1 MSTGA
6 TTPTPAPTPAPATQ
20 SPVDPLAA
28 CLAHVTRLL
37 GNPMSA
43 EALVTGLPLD
53 AAGLS
58 PSLFARAA
66 ERAGLVTRPIEAGL
80 ERFPKLALPAVLLLK
95 DRSACVLVARGES
108 EAKVITAEGLE
119 KTVPV
124 VELARQYEGKA
135 IAVSRAVRFE
145 AGTGSERILAT
156 HHWFW
161 GTLARAWPLYGE
173 VAAASVLVNVF
184 TVLSPIFFMNVYD
197 RVLPNKA
204 VETFWVLALGMA
216 VVYLFDFGL
225 KLLRGWFIDVAGRR
239 ADMALSSALFEQ
251 VMARRLDAGQE
262 SVGTL
267 ANNVREFESLREFF
281 TSATMTAL
289 IDLPF
294 VLLFIAVIA
303 MIGGWPMAAVPLIA
317 IPIVAAMGVALQVPL
332 RDRIRRV
339 FKATEAKHAILI
351 ETLGSIEAVKALG
364 AAAQMQ
370 RKWEEVVDYV
380 ATESLGTRFLS
391 SLAVNFSLW
400 VQAMVGLATLAVGV
414 YLVGE
419 NQLTM
424 GALIACTI
432 IAGRALAPLSTVAS
446 LLTRYHQSMSALA
459 ALNKIM
465 EAPRERP
472 RDRSFVHRPVLG
484 GEIRFQDVTF
494 KYPGGELDAL
504 TGVSF
509 AIKEGD
515 RVGVIG
521 KIGSGKT
528 TLAKLLVALYQPQ
541 GGSIL
546 VDGIDIR
553 AIDPVDLRRSVGY
566 LPQNIALFAGSVRDN
581 LLVGAPGANDA
592 AILRAA
598 SIAGLIDIVNRHPKG
613 FDLPVGERGESLS
626 GGQRQTVALARALL
640 TDPPIL
646 VLDEPTH
653 AMDHSAEERFK
664 TQLQSELAGKTVI
677 IVTHRESLLSVINTL
692 VVMDGGKVVA
702 AGPKELVLRAIAEG
716 KVRTAR

>member
-1 MSTGA
+1 MIA
-6 TTPTPAPTPAPATQ
+6 DTPAPAAESLT
-20 SPVDPLAA
+20 DPLAA
-28 CLAHVTRLL
+28 CLAQVARLL
-37 GNPMSA
+37 GQPMSA
-43 EALVTGLPLD
+43 QALVTGLPID
-53 AAGLS
+53 AAGLT
-58 PSLFARAA
+58 PALFARAA
-66 ERAGLVTRPIEAGL
+66 ERAGLTARTIEIGL
-80 ERFPKLALPAVLLLK
+80 ELFPKLSLPAVLLLK
-95 DRSACVLVARGES
+95 NRNACVLVARGEDF
-108 EAKVITAEGLE
+108 AQIVTAEGIE

-124 VELARQYEGKA
+124 AELARDYEGTA

-173 VAAASVLVNVF
+173 VAAASVLVNIF

-197 RVLPNKA
+197 RVVPNKA
-204 VETFWVLALGMA
+204 FETFWVLALGMA
-216 VVYLFDFGL
+216 VIYLFDFGL

-251 VMARRLDAGQE
+251 VMARRLDAGHE
-262 SVGTL
+262 SVGML

-281 TSATMTAL
+281 TSATMTSL

-303 MIGGWPMAAVPLIA
+303 MVGGWTMAAVPLVA
-317 IPIVAAMGVALQVPL
+317 IPIVVAMGVALQVPL

-339 FKATEAKHAILI
+339 FRAAEAKHAILI

-364 AAAQMQ
+364 AASQMQ

-380 ATESLGTRFLS
+380 ARESLGTRFLS
-391 SLAVNFSLW
+391 SLAVNFSIW
-400 VQAMVGLATLAVGV
+400 VQAMVGVATLAVGV
-414 YLVGE
+414 YLMGE
-419 NQLTM
+419 NHLTT

-465 EAPRERP
+465 DAPRERP
-472 RDRSFVHRPVLG
+472 RDRSFVHRPTLRG
-484 GEIRFQDVTF
+484 DIRFQDVAF
-494 KYPGGELDAL
+494 KYPGSELDAL
-504 TGVSF
+504 AGVSF

-515 RVGVIG
+515 RVGIIG
-521 KIGSGKT
+521 RIGSGKT

-546 VDGIDIR
+546 VDGTDIR
-553 AIDPVDLRRSVGY
+553 AIDPVDLRRAVGY

-581 LLVGAPGANDA
+581 LLVGAPGADDA

-613 FDLPVGERGESLS
+613 FDMPVGERGEALS
-626 GGQRQTVALARALL
+626 GGQRQTVALARALI

-653 AMDHSAEERFK
+653 AMDHSAEERLK
-664 TQLQSELAGKTVI
+664 TQMQTELAGKTII

-692 VVMDGGKVVA
+692 VVMDSGKVVA
-702 AGPKELVLRAIAEG
+702 VGPKELVLKAIAEG

>member
-1 MSTGA
+1 MSAGTA
-6 TTPTPAPTPAPATQ
+6 TPTTQ
-20 SPVDPLAA
+20 SLNDPLAA
-28 CLAHVTRLL
+28 CLAQVARLL
-37 GNPMSA
+37 GHPMSA
-43 EALVTGLPLD
+43 QALVTGLPID
-53 AAGLS
+53 AAGLT
-58 PSLFARAA
+58 PALFARAA
-66 ERAGLVTRPIEAGL
+66 ERAGLSARSIAIAL
-80 ERFPKLALPAVLLLK
+80 ERFPKLSLPAVLLLK
-95 DRSACVLVARGES
+95 DRNACVLVARGES
-108 EAKVITAEGLE
+108 IATIVTAEGID
-119 KTVPV
+119 KTLPTA
-124 VELARQYEGKA
+124 ELAKDYEGTA

-173 VAAASVLVNVF
+173 VAAASVLVNIF

-197 RVLPNKA
+197 RVVPNKA
-204 VETFWVLALGMA
+204 FETFWVLALGMA
-216 VVYLFDFGL
+216 VIYLFDFGL

-251 VMARRLDAGQE
+251 VMARRLDAGHE
-262 SVGTL
+262 SVGML

-281 TSATMTAL
+281 TSATMTTL

-303 MIGGWPMAAVPLIA
+303 MVGGWSMAAVPLVA
-317 IPIVAAMGVALQVPL
+317 IPIVVAMGVALQVPL

-339 FKATEAKHAILI
+339 FRASEAKHAILI
-351 ETLGSIEAVKALG
+351 ETLGAIEAVKALG
-364 AAAQMQ
+364 AASQMQ

-380 ATESLGTRFLS
+380 AKESLGTRFLS
-391 SLAVNFSLW
+391 SLAVNFSVW
-400 VQAMVGLATLAVGV
+400 VQAMVGVAALAVGV

-419 NQLTM
+419 NHLTT
-424 GALIACTI
+424 GGLIACTI

-459 ALNKIM
+459 ALNQIM
-465 EAPRERP
+465 DAPRERP
-472 RDRSFVHRPVLG
+472 RDRSFVHRPALG
-484 GEIRFQDVTF
+484 GDIRFQDVAF
-494 KYPGGELDAL
+494 KYPGSELEAL
-504 TGVSF
+504 AGVSF

-515 RVGVIG
+515 RVGIIG
-521 KIGSGKT
+521 RIGSGKT

-541 GGSIL
+541 AGSIL
-546 VDGIDIR
+546 VDGTDIR
-553 AIDPVDLRRSVGY
+553 AIDPVDLRRAVGY

-581 LLVGAPGANDA
+581 LLVGAAGADDA

-613 FDLPVGERGESLS
+613 FDMPVGERGEALS
-626 GGQRQTVALARALL
+626 GGQRQTVALARALI

-653 AMDHSAEERFK
+653 AMDHSAEERLK
-664 TQLQSELAGKTVI
+664 SQMQTELSGKTI
-677 IVTHRESLLSVINTL
+677 LIVTHRESLLSVVNTL
-692 VVMDGGKVVA
+692 VVMDAGKVVA
-702 AGPKELVLRAIAEG
+702 AGPKELVLKAIAEG
-716 KVRTAR
+716 KVRMAR

>member
-1 MSTGA
+1 MITG
-6 TTPTPAPTPAPATQ
+6 TPAPAAE
-20 SPVDPLAA
+20 SLADPLAA
-28 CLAHVTRLL
+28 CLAQVARLL
-37 GNPMSA
+37 GQPMSA
-43 EALVTGLPLD
+43 QALVTGLPVD
-53 AAGLS
+53 ATGLT
-58 PSLFARAA
+58 PMLFARAA
-66 ERAGLVTRPIEAGL
+66 ERAGLTARSIEIAL
-80 ERFPKLALPAVLLLK
+80 DRFPKLSLPAVLLLK
-95 DRSACVLVARGES
+95 DRNACVLIARGETD
-108 EAKVITAEGLE
+108 AQIVTAEGTE

-124 VELARQYEGKA
+124 AELARDYAGTA

-156 HHWFW
+156 YHWFW

-173 VAAASVLVNVF
+173 VAGASVLVNIF
-184 TVLSPIFFMNVYD
+184 TVLSPLFFMNVYD
-197 RVLPNKA
+197 RVVPNKA
-204 VETFWVLALGMA
+204 FETFWVLALGMA
-216 VVYLFDFGL
+216 VMYLFDFGL

-251 VMARRLDAGQE
+251 VMARRLDAGHE
-262 SVGTL
+262 SVGML

-281 TSATMTAL
+281 TSATMTTL

-303 MIGGWPMAAVPLIA
+303 MVGGWSMAAVPLIA
-317 IPIVAAMGVALQVPL
+317 IPVVVAMGVALQVPL

-339 FKATEAKHAILI
+339 FRASEAKHAILI
-351 ETLGSIEAVKALG
+351 ETLGAIEAVKALG
-364 AAAQMQ
+364 AASQMQ

-380 ATESLGTRFLS
+380 AKESLGTRFLS
-391 SLAVNFSLW
+391 SLAVNFSAW
-400 VQAMVGLATLAVGV
+400 VQAMVGVGALAVGV

-419 NQLTM
+419 NHLTT
-424 GALIACTI
+424 GGLIACTI

-465 EAPRERP
+465 DAPRERP
-472 RDRSFVHRPVLG
+472 RDRSFVHRPALG
-484 GEIRFQDVTF
+484 GDIRFQDVVF
-494 KYPGGELDAL
+494 KYPSSELDAL
-504 TGVSF
+504 AGVSF

-515 RVGVIG
+515 RVGIIG
-521 KIGSGKT
+521 RIGSGKT

-546 VDGIDIR
+546 VDGTDIR
-553 AIDPVDLRRSVGY
+553 AIDPADLRRAVGY

-581 LLVGAPGANDA
+581 LLVGASGADDA

-613 FDLPVGERGESLS
+613 FDMPVGERGEALS
-626 GGQRQTVALARALL
+626 GGQRQTVALARALI

-653 AMDHSAEERFK
+653 AMDHTAEERLK
-664 TQLQSELAGKTVI
+664 AQMQTELAGKTII

-692 VVMDGGKVVA
+692 MVMDSGKVVA
-702 AGPKELVLRAIAEG
+702 VGPKELVLRAIAEG
-716 KVRTAR
+716 KVRIAR

>member
-1 MSTGA
+1 MTAG
-6 TTPTPAPTPAPATQ
+6 TPAPAAASLT
-20 SPVDPLAA
+20 DPLAA
-28 CLAHVTRLL
+28 CLEQVARLL
-37 GNPMSA
+37 GQPTSA
-43 EALVTGLPLD
+43 QALVTGLPVD

-58 PSLFARAA
+58 PALFARAA
-66 ERAGLVTRPIEAGL
+66 ERAGLSARTIAIAL
-80 ERFPKLALPAVLLLK
+80 ERFPKLSLPAVLLLR
-95 DRSACVLVARGES
+95 DRNACVLVARGES
-108 EAKVITAEGLE
+108 EARIVTAEGVE

-124 VELARQYEGKA
+124 AELARDYEGTA

-145 AGTGSERILAT
+145 AGTGSERILAN

-161 GTLARAWPLYGE
+161 GTLSRAWPIYGE
-173 VAAASVLVNVF
+173 VAAASVLVNIF
-184 TVLSPIFFMNVYD
+184 TVLSPMFFMNVYD

-204 VETFWVLALGMA
+204 FETFWVLALGMA
-216 VVYLFDFGL
+216 LMYLFDLGL

-251 VMARRLDAGQE
+251 VMARRLDAGHE

-267 ANNVREFESLREFF
+267 AMNVREFESLREFF
-281 TSATMTAL
+281 TSATMTSL

-303 MIGGWPMAAVPLIA
+303 MVGGWQMAAVPIVA
-317 IPIVAAMGVALQVPL
+317 IPIVLAMGLALQVPL

-339 FKATEAKHAILI
+339 FRATEAKHAILI

-364 AAAQMQ
+364 AASQMQ

-380 ATESLGTRFLS
+380 AKEGLGTRFLS
-391 SLAVNFSLW
+391 SLAVNFSAW
-400 VQAMVGLATLAVGV
+400 VQAMVGIATLAVGV

-419 NQLTM
+419 NRLTT

-432 IAGRALAPLSTVAS
+432 IAGRALAPLSIVAS

-465 EAPRERP
+465 DAPRERP
-472 RDRSFVHRPVLG
+472 RDRSFVHRPALG
-484 GEIRFQDVTF
+484 GDIRFQDVAF
-494 KYPGGELDAL
+494 RYPGSELDAL
-504 TGVSF
+504 AGVSF

-515 RVGVIG
+515 RVGIIG
-521 KIGSGKT
+521 RIGSGKT

-541 GGSIL
+541 EGSIL
-546 VDGIDIR
+546 VDGTDIR
-553 AIDPVDLRRSVGY
+553 AIDPVDLRRAVGY

-581 LLVGAPGANDA
+581 LLLGAPGADDA

-613 FDLPVGERGESLS
+613 FDMPVGERGEALS
-626 GGQRQTVALARALL
+626 GGQRQTVALARALII
-640 TDPPIL
+640 DPPIL

-653 AMDHSAEERFK
+653 AMDHSAEERLK
-664 TQLQSELAGKTVI
+664 TQMQTELAGKTII

-692 VVMDGGKVVA
+692 VVMDGGKLVA
-702 AGPKELVLRAIAEG
+702 VGPKDLVLKAITDG
-716 KVRTAR
+716 KVRMAR

>member
-1 MSTGA
+1 MIAG
-6 TTPTPAPTPAPATQ
+6 TPAPAAESLT
-20 SPVDPLAA
+20 DPLAA
-28 CLAHVTRLL
+28 CLAQAARLL
-37 GNPMSA
+37 GQPMSA
-43 EALVTGLPLD
+43 QALVTGLPVD
-53 AAGLS
+53 ATGLT
-58 PSLFARAA
+58 PALFARAA
-66 ERAGLVTRPIEAGL
+66 ERAGLSARTIEVGL
-80 ERFPKLALPAVLLLK
+80 ARFPKLSLPAVLLLK
-95 DRSACVLVARGES
+95 DRNACVLVARGES
-108 EAKVITAEGLE
+108 DARIVTAEGME
-119 KTVPV
+119 KTVLV
-124 VELARQYEGKA
+124 ADLARDYSGTA
-135 IAVSRAVRFE
+135 IAVSRVVRFE

-173 VAAASVLVNVF
+173 VAAASVLVNIF

-197 RVLPNKA
+197 RVVPNKA
-204 VETFWVLALGMA
+204 FETFWVLALGMA
-216 VVYLFDFGL
+216 VMYLFDFGL

-251 VMARRLDAGQE
+251 VMARRLDAGNE
-262 SVGTL
+262 SVGIL

-281 TSATMTAL
+281 TSATMTTL

-303 MIGGWPMAAVPLIA
+303 MVGGWSMAAVPLVA
-317 IPIVAAMGVALQVPL
+317 IPIVVAMGVALQVPL

-339 FKATEAKHAILI
+339 FRASEAKHAILI

-364 AAAQMQ
+364 AASQMQ

-380 ATESLGTRFLS
+380 AKESLGTRFLS
-391 SLAVNFSLW
+391 SLAVNFSVW
-400 VQAMVGLATLAVGV
+400 VQAMVGVAALAVGV

-419 NQLTM
+419 NQLTT

-465 EAPRERP
+465 DAPRERP
-472 RDRSFVHRPVLG
+472 RDRSFVHRPALG
-484 GEIRFQDVTF
+484 GDIRFQDVAF
-494 KYPGGELDAL
+494 KYPGSELDAL
-504 TGVSF
+504 AGVSF

-515 RVGVIG
+515 RVGIIG
-521 KIGSGKT
+521 RIGSGKT

-546 VDGIDIR
+546 VDGTDIR
-553 AIDPVDLRRSVGY
+553 AIDPVDLRRAVGY

-581 LLVGAPGANDA
+581 LLVGAPGADDA

-613 FDLPVGERGESLS
+613 FDMPVGERGEALS
-626 GGQRQTVALARALL
+626 GGQRQTVALARALI

-653 AMDHSAEERFK
+653 AMDHSAEERLK
-664 TQLQSELAGKTVI
+664 SQMQTELAGKTILI
-677 IVTHRESLLSVINTL
+677 ITHRESLLSVINTL
-692 VVMDGGKVVA
+692 VVMDSGKVVA
-702 AGPKELVLRAIAEG
+702 VGPKELVLKAIAEG

>member
-1 MSTGA
+1 MITE
-6 TTPTPAPTPAPATQ
+6 TPAPGAESLA
-20 SPVDPLAA
+20 DPLAA
-28 CLAHVTRLL
+28 CLAQVARLL
-37 GNPMSA
+37 GQPMSA
-43 EALVTGLPLD
+43 QALVTGLPVD

-58 PSLFARAA
+58 PALFARAA
-66 ERAGLVTRPIEAGL
+66 ERAGLSARTIEIAL
-80 ERFPKLALPAVLLLK
+80 ARFPKLSLPAVLLLK
-95 DRSACVLVARGES
+95 DRNACVLVARGES
-108 EAKVITAEGLE
+108 DARIVTAEGME
-119 KTVPV
+119 KTVPIA
-124 VELARQYEGKA
+124 ELARDYQGTA
-135 IAVSRAVRFE
+135 IAVSRVVRFE
-145 AGTGSERILAT
+145 AGTGSERILARY
-156 HHWFW
+156 HWFW

-173 VAAASVLVNVF
+173 VAAASVLVNIF

-197 RVLPNKA
+197 RVVPNKA
-204 VETFWVLALGMA
+204 FETFWVLALGMS
-216 VVYLFDFGL
+216 VIYLFDFGL

-251 VMARRLDAGQE
+251 VMARRLDAGHE
-262 SVGTL
+262 SVGIL

-281 TSATMTAL
+281 TSATMTTL

-303 MIGGWPMAAVPLIA
+303 MVGGWAMAAVPLVA
-317 IPIVAAMGVALQVPL
+317 IPIVVAMGVALQVPL

-339 FKATEAKHAILI
+339 FRASEAKHAILI
-351 ETLGSIEAVKALG
+351 ETLGAIEVVKALG
-364 AAAQMQ
+364 AASQMQ

-380 ATESLGTRFLS
+380 AKESLGTRFLS
-391 SLAVNFSLW
+391 SLAVNFSAW
-400 VQAMVGLATLAVGV
+400 VQAMVGVAELAVGV

-419 NQLTM
+419 NHLTT

-465 EAPRERP
+465 DAPRERP
-472 RDRSFVHRPVLG
+472 RDRSFVHRPALG
-484 GEIRFQDVTF
+484 GDIRFQDVVF
-494 KYPGGELDAL
+494 KYPGSELDAL
-504 TGVSF
+504 AGVSF

-515 RVGVIG
+515 RVGIIG
-521 KIGSGKT
+521 RIGSGKT

-541 GGSIL
+541 TGSIL
-546 VDGIDIR
+546 VDGTDIR
-553 AIDPVDLRRSVGY
+553 AIDPVDLRRAVGY

-581 LLVGAPGANDA
+581 LLVGAPGADDA

-613 FDLPVGERGESLS
+613 FDMPVGERGEALS
-626 GGQRQTVALARALL
+626 GGQRQTVALARALI

-653 AMDHSAEERFK
+653 AMDHTSEERFK
-664 TQLQSELAGKTVI
+664 TQMQSELAGKTI
-677 IVTHRESLLSVINTL
+677 LIVTHRESLLSVINTL
-692 VVMDGGKVVA
+692 VVMDRGRVA
-702 AGPKELVLRAIAEG
+702 AVGPKDLVLKAIAEG
-716 KVRTAR
+716 KVRTAG

>member
-1 MSTGA
+1 MSA
-6 TTPTPAPTPAPATQ
+6 ATPAPAAEALT
-20 SPVDPLAA
+20 DPLAA
-28 CLAHVTRLL
+28 CLAQVARLL
-37 GNPMSA
+37 GQPMSA
-43 EALVTGLPLD
+43 QALVTGLPVD
-53 AAGLS
+53 AAGLT
-58 PSLFARAA
+58 PALFARAA
-66 ERAGLVTRPIEAGL
+66 ERAGLSARSIEIGL
-80 ERFPKLALPAVLLLK
+80 ERFPTLSLPAVLLLK
-95 DRSACVLVARGES
+95 QRNACVLVARSEGE
-108 EAKVITAEGLE
+108 AQIVTAEGLE
-119 KTVPV
+119 KTLPLAQ
-124 VELARQYEGKA
+124 LARDYEGKA

-173 VAAASVLVNVF
+173 VAGASVLVNIF
-184 TVLSPIFFMNVYD
+184 TVLSPLFFMNVYD
-197 RVLPNKA
+197 RVVPNKA
-204 VETFWVLALGMA
+204 FETFWVLALGMA
-216 VVYLFDFGL
+216 VMYLFDFGL

-262 SVGTL
+262 SVGML

-281 TSATMTAL
+281 TSATMTSL

-294 VLLFIAVIA
+294 VLLFIGVIA
-303 MIGGWPMAAVPLIA
+303 MVGGWSMAAVPLVA
-317 IPIVAAMGVALQVPL
+317 IPIVLAMGVALQVPL

-339 FKATEAKHAILI
+339 FRATEAKHAILI
-351 ETLGSIEAVKALG
+351 ETLGAIEAVKALG
-364 AAAQMQ
+364 ASSQMQ

-380 ATESLGTRFLS
+380 ARESLGTRFLS
-391 SLAVNFSLW
+391 SLAVNFSAW
-400 VQAMVGLATLAVGV
+400 VQMMVGVGTLAVGV

-419 NQLTM
+419 NQLTT
-424 GALIACTI
+424 GGLIACTI
-432 IAGRALAPLSTVAS
+432 IAGRALAPLATVAS

-465 EAPRERP
+465 DAPRERP
-472 RDRSFVHRPVLG
+472 RNRSFVHRPALG
-484 GEIRFQDVTF
+484 GDIRFQDVTF
-494 KYPGGELDAL
+494 KYPGSEIDAL

-515 RVGVIG
+515 RVGIIG
-521 KIGSGKT
+521 RIGSGKT

-546 VDGIDIR
+546 VDGTDIR
-553 AIDPVDLRRSVGY
+553 AIDPVDLRRAVGY

-581 LLVGAPGANDA
+581 LLVGAPGADDA

-613 FDLPVGERGESLS
+613 FDMPVGERGEALS
-626 GGQRQTVALARALL
+626 GGQRQTVALARALI

-653 AMDHSAEERFK
+653 AMDHSAEERLK
-664 TQLQSELAGKTVI
+664 TQMQNELAGKTILI
-677 IVTHRESLLSVINTL
+677 ITHRESLLSVINTL
-692 VVMDGGKVVA
+692 VVMDSGRVVA
-702 AGPKELVLRAIAEG
+702 VGPKDLVLKAIAEG

>member
-1 MSTGA
+1 MITD
-6 TTPTPAPTPAPATQ
+6 TPAPTAESLT
-20 SPVDPLAA
+20 DPLAA
-28 CLAHVTRLL
+28 CLAQVTRLL
-37 GNPMSA
+37 GQPVSA
-43 EALVTGLPLD
+43 QALVTGLPVD
-53 AAGLS
+53 ATGLS
-58 PSLFARAA
+58 PALFARAA
-66 ERAGLVTRPIEAGL
+66 ERAGLGARIIEVAL
-80 ERFPKLALPAVLLLK
+80 ERFPKLSLPAVLLLK
-95 DRSACVLVARGES
+95 ERDACVLVARTEGE
-108 EAKVITAEGLE
+108 ARIVTAGGVE
-119 KTVPV
+119 KTVPIA
-124 VELARQYEGKA
+124 ELANDYEGTA
-135 IAVSRAVRFE
+135 IAVSRALRFE
-145 AGTGSERILAT
+145 AGTGSERILAA

-173 VAAASVLVNVF
+173 VAAASVLVNIF

-197 RVLPNKA
+197 RVVPNKA
-204 VETFWVLALGMA
+204 FETFWVLALGM
-216 VVYLFDFGL
+216 VVMYLFDFCL

-251 VMARRLDAGQE
+251 VMARRLDAGRE
-262 SVGTL
+262 SVGIL

-281 TSATMTAL
+281 TSATMTTL

-303 MIGGWPMAAVPLIA
+303 LVGGWMMAAVPLVA
-317 IPIVAAMGVALQVPL
+317 IPIVVAMGMALQVPL

-339 FKATEAKHAILI
+339 FRASEAKHAILI

-364 AAAQMQ
+364 AASQMQ
-370 RKWEEVVDYV
+370 RKWEDVVDYV
-380 ATESLGTRFLS
+380 ARESLGTRFLS
-391 SLAVNFSLW
+391 SLAVNFSAW
-400 VQAMVGLATLAVGV
+400 VQAMVGVAALAVGV

-419 NQLTM
+419 NHLTT
-424 GALIACTI
+424 GGLIACTI

-465 EAPRERP
+465 DAPRERP
-472 RDRSFVHRPVLG
+472 RDRSFVHRPALG
-484 GEIRFQDVTF
+484 GDIRFQDVAF
-494 KYPGGELDAL
+494 KYPGSELDAL

-515 RVGVIG
+515 RVGIIG
-521 KIGSGKT
+521 HIGSGKT

-546 VDGIDIR
+546 VDGTDIR
-553 AIDPVDLRRSVGY
+553 AIDPVDLRRAVGY

-581 LLVGAPGANDA
+581 LLVGAPGADDA

-598 SIAGLIDIVNRHPKG
+598 SIAGLIDIVNRHPRG
-613 FDLPVGERGESLS
+613 FDMPVGERGEALS
-626 GGQRQTVALARALL
+626 GGQRQTVALARALI

-653 AMDHSAEERFK
+653 AMDYSAEERLK
-664 TQLQSELAGKTVI
+664 TRIRSELAGKTIV

-692 VVMDGGKVVA
+692 VVMDSGKVVA
-702 AGPKELVLRAIAEG
+702 VGPKELVLKALAEG
-716 KVRTAR
+716 KVRAPR

>member
-1 MSTGA
+1 MNAGM
-6 TTPTPAPTPAPATQ
+6 PAPAAEMLT
-20 SPVDPLAA
+20 DPLAA
-28 CLAHVTRLL
+28 CLAQVTRLL
-37 GNPMSA
+37 GQPMSA
-43 EALVTGLPLD
+43 QALVAGLPVG

-58 PSLFARAA
+58 PALFARAA
-66 ERAGLVTRPIEAGL
+66 ERAGFSARSIEIDLA
-80 ERFPKLALPAVLLLK
+80 RFPKLSLPAVLLLK
-95 DRSACVLVARGES
+95 ERNACVLVARS
-108 EAKVITAEGLE
+108 EGTAQIVTAEGIE
-119 KTVPV
+119 KNVPIA
-124 VELARQYEGKA
+124 ELARDYEGMA
-135 IAVSRAVRFE
+135 IAVSRAVRFA

-173 VAAASVLVNVF
+173 VAGASVLVNIF

-197 RVLPNKA
+197 RVVPNKA
-204 VETFWVLALGMA
+204 FETFWVLATGMI
-216 VVYLFDFGL
+216 VMYVFDFGL

-251 VMARRLDAGQE
+251 VMARRLDAGSE
-262 SVGTL
+262 SVGML

-281 TSATMTAL
+281 TSATMTSL

-294 VLLFIAVIA
+294 VFLFISVIA
-303 MIGGWPMAAVPLIA
+303 MVGGWQMAAVPLIA
-317 IPIVAAMGVALQVPL
+317 IPIVLAMGVSLQVPL

-339 FKATEAKHAILI
+339 FRASEAKHAILI

-364 AAAQMQ
+364 ASSQMQ

-380 ATESLGTRFLS
+380 AKESLGTRFLS
-391 SLAVNFSLW
+391 SLAVNFSMW
-400 VQAMVGLATLAVGV
+400 VQMMVGVATLAVGV

-419 NQLTM
+419 NHLTT
-424 GALIACTI
+424 GGLIACTI

-446 LLTRYHQSMSALA
+446 LLTRYHQSMSALS

-465 EAPRERP
+465 DAPRERP
-472 RDRSFVHRPVLG
+472 RDRSFVHRPALG
-484 GEIRFQDVTF
+484 GDIRFQDVTF
-494 KYPGGELDAL
+494 KYPGSELDAL
-504 TGVSF
+504 AGVSF

-515 RVGVIG
+515 RVGIIG
-521 KIGSGKT
+521 RIGSGKT
-528 TLAKLLVALYQPQ
+528 TLAKLLIALYQPQ
-541 GGSIL
+541 SGSIL
-546 VDGIDIR
+546 VDGTDIR
-553 AIDPVDLRRSVGY
+553 AIDPADLRRAVGY

-581 LLVGAPGANDA
+581 LLVGAPGADDA

-613 FDLPVGERGESLS
+613 FDMPVGERGEALS
-626 GGQRQTVALARALL
+626 GGQRQTVALARALI

-653 AMDHSAEERFK
+653 AMDHSAEERLK
-664 TQLQSELAGKTVI
+664 TQMQNELSGKTII

-692 VVMDGGKVVA
+692 VVMDAGKVVA
-702 AGPKELVLRAIAEG
+702 VGPKDLVLKAIAEG
-716 KVRTAR
+716 KVRMAR

>member
-1 MSTGA
+1 MSA
-6 TTPTPAPTPAPATQ
+6 HMPAPAAESLT
-20 SPVDPLAA
+20 DPLAA
-28 CLAHVTRLL
+28 CLEQVARLL
-37 GNPMSA
+37 GQPMSA
-43 EALVTGLPLD
+43 QALVTGLPVD
-53 AAGLS
+53 ATGLT
-58 PSLFARAA
+58 PALFARAA
-66 ERAGLVTRPIEAGL
+66 ERAGLSARSIEIAL
-80 ERFPKLALPAVLLLK
+80 ERFPKLSLPAVLLLK
-95 DRSACVLVARGES
+95 DRNACVLVARGETD
-108 EAKVITAEGLE
+108 VQIVTAEGME
-119 KTVPV
+119 RTVPAT
-124 VELARQYEGKA
+124 ELAQDYMGTA
-135 IAVSRAVRFE
+135 IAVSRMVRFE
-145 AGTGSERILAT
+145 AGTGSERILAS

-173 VAAASVLVNVF
+173 VAAASVLVNIF
-184 TVLSPIFFMNVYD
+184 TVLSPLFFMNVYD
-197 RVLPNKA
+197 RVVPNKA
-204 VETFWVLALGMA
+204 FETFWVLALGMA
-216 VVYLFDFGL
+216 VMYLFDFGL

-251 VMARRLDAGQE
+251 VMARRLDAGHE
-262 SVGTL
+262 SVGML

-281 TSATMTAL
+281 TSATMTTL

-303 MIGGWPMAAVPLIA
+303 MVGGWPMAAVPLLA
-317 IPIVAAMGVALQVPL
+317 IPIVVAMGVALQVPL

-339 FKATEAKHAILI
+339 FRASEAKHAILI

-364 AAAQMQ
+364 AASQMQ

-380 ATESLGTRFLS
+380 AKESLGTRFIS
-391 SLAVNFSLW
+391 SLAVNFSAW
-400 VQAMVGLATLAVGV
+400 VQAMVGVCALAVGV

-419 NQLTM
+419 NHLTT
-424 GALIACTI
+424 GGLIACTI

-465 EAPRERP
+465 DAPRERP
-472 RDRSFVHRPVLG
+472 RDRSFVHRPALG
-484 GEIRFQDVTF
+484 GDIRFQDVAF
-494 KYPGGELDAL
+494 KYPGSELDAL
-504 TGVSF
+504 AGVSF

-515 RVGVIG
+515 RVGIIG
-521 KIGSGKT
+521 RIGSGKT

-546 VDGIDIR
+546 VDGTDIR
-553 AIDPVDLRRSVGY
+553 AIDPVDLRRAVGY

-581 LLVGAPGANDA
+581 LLVGAPGADDA

-598 SIAGLIDIVNRHPKG
+598 SIAGLIDIVNHHPKG
-613 FDLPVGERGESLS
+613 FDMPVGERGEALS
-626 GGQRQTVALARALL
+626 GGQRQTVALARALI

-653 AMDHSAEERFK
+653 AMDHSSEERLK
-664 TQLQSELAGKTVI
+664 TQMQTELAGKTII

-692 VVMDGGKVVA
+692 VVMDSGKVVA
-702 AGPKELVLRAIAEG
+702 VGPKELVLKAIAEG
-716 KVRTAR
+716 KVRVAR

>member
-1 MSTGA
+1 MITD
-6 TTPTPAPTPAPATQ
+6 TPAPAAESLT
-20 SPVDPLAA
+20 DPLAA
-28 CLAHVTRLL
+28 CLAQVARLL
-37 GNPMSA
+37 GRPMSA
-43 EALVTGLPLD
+43 QALVTGLPLD
-53 AAGLS
+53 AAGLT
-58 PSLFARAA
+58 PALFARAA
-66 ERAGLVTRPIEAGL
+66 ERAGLGTRSIEIAL
-80 ERFPKLALPAVLLLK
+80 ARFPKLSLPAVLLLK
-95 DRSACVLVARGES
+95 DRNACVLVARAES
-108 EAKVITAEGLE
+108 EAQIVTAEGME

-124 VELARQYEGKA
+124 AELARDYAGTA

-173 VAAASVLVNVF
+173 VAAASVLVNLF
-184 TVLSPIFFMNVYD
+184 TMLSPIFFMNVYD
-197 RVLPNKA
+197 RVVPNKA
-204 VETFWVLALGMA
+204 FDTFWVLALGMA
-216 VVYLFDFGL
+216 VIYLFDFGL

-251 VMARRLDAGQE
+251 VMARRLDAGHE
-262 SVGTL
+262 SVGML

-281 TSATMTAL
+281 TSATMTSL

-294 VLLFIAVIA
+294 VLMFIAVIA
-303 MIGGWPMAAVPLIA
+303 MVGGWPMALVPIVA
-317 IPIVAAMGVALQVPL
+317 IPIVVAMGVALQVPL

-339 FKATEAKHAILI
+339 FRAAEAKHAILI
-351 ETLGSIEAVKALG
+351 ETLGAIEAVKALG
-364 AAAQMQ
+364 AASQMQ

-380 ATESLGTRFLS
+380 AKESLGTRFLS
-391 SLAVNFSLW
+391 SLAVNFSAW
-400 VQAMVGLATLAVGV
+400 VQAMVGIATLAVGV
-414 YLVGE
+414 YLVGD

-424 GALIACTI
+424 GALIASTI
-432 IAGRALAPLSTVAS
+432 IAGRALAPLSVVAS

-465 EAPRERP
+465 DAPRERP
-472 RDRSFVHRPVLG
+472 RDRSFVHRPALG
-484 GEIRFQDVTF
+484 RDIRFQDVAF
-494 KYPGGELDAL
+494 KYPGSELDAL
-504 TGVSF
+504 AGVSF

-515 RVGVIG
+515 RVGIIG
-521 KIGSGKT
+521 RIGSGKT

-546 VDGIDIR
+546 VDGTDIR
-553 AIDPVDLRRSVGY
+553 AIDPADLRRAVGY

-581 LLVGAPGANDA
+581 LLLGAPGADDA

-613 FDLPVGERGESLS
+613 FDMPVGERGEALS
-626 GGQRQTVALARALL
+626 GGQRQTVALARALI

-653 AMDHSAEERFK
+653 AMDHSAEERLK
-664 TQLQSELAGKTVI
+664 TQMQTELAGKTII

-702 AGPKELVLRAIAEG
+702 VGPKELVLKAIAEG